1 MAKYWGTLQNSG
13 DEVAKWRET
22 SGELPTEI
30 HLCKACV
37 VRAIKSG
44 LRVSVYGQ
52 DQTQSDSNHG
62 PHVYIVG
69 DGEPKGEWELNED
82 FDMHGVFISRRFYLC
97 CAVCGDELTE

>member
-13 DEVAKWRET
+13 DQVAKWREA

-37 VRAIKSG
+37 VRAIKDG
-44 LRVSVYGQ
+44 LRTSVYGQ
-52 DQTQSDSNHG
+52 GQTPSDTNHG

-69 DGEPKGEWELNED
+69 DGEPKGTWDLNED
-82 FDMHGVFISRRFYLC
+82 FDMQAFISERFFLC
-97 CAVCGDELTE
+97 CTVCGDDITE